1 MIDTTQHSQAACPPP
16 PWFSLP
22 GAIGPMASVGVT
34 VLDVPTDVSEA
45 AVEKRLLAFL
55 ERLRAV
61 TRARRVERLRTDGRM
76 AVETFSNWADLG
88 HRSAFSYQ
96 VRAAIRNRRYRSAP
110 PGEDDGPDR
119 PPETGGPARL
129 LQGGDLFARLE
140 ESIAAGPPLTQADL
154 TRITRRARAYAD
166 RRNATGIPCGEI
178 DADGVERRL
187 VAFLER
193 LRARG
198 RDRRLERLR
207 TDGRAAVGMFR
218 DWAGLDLRTISRML
232 EDGDV
237 LTRMEDHVGSRPLLT
252 PRDRARVTHRAKA
265 YAERCNAIVNDAL
278 ADLGKNKEETE
289 RVRKRLLRLAGPVP
303 AAVIRDAGQ
312 ADAIAAELHET
323 MPWMG
328 PATENAWHA
337 LRRSARDGAPMRL
350 APLLLDGPPGIGKT
364 TWAHRLADILGVP
377 SLELDASKGLAS
389 FSLTGTERGWG
400 TAQPGRP
407 LETML
412 DGRTANPLVIV
423 DEVDKVGGLRGS
435 SGISAAFTPAL
446 PGLLEPESARAW
458 DCPYHRLRF
467 DMSHISWVLTSNHLP
482 CIPEPVLSRVRVLR
496 LPHPTVEQLC
506 GFARRLA
513 GGGGLSDP
521 AAEALVE
528 AVERAGERWRLSLR
542 DVNRMLA
549 RAVEMDS
556 LPTVH

>member
-1 MIDTTQHSQAACPPP
+1 MIDTTQHSQAAYPPPP

-55 ERLRAV
+55 ERLRAA

-76 AVETFSNWADLG
+76 AVETFSDWAGLG
-88 HRSAFSYQ
+88 QRSSFVYQ

-110 PGEDDGPDR
+110 PEDDEGPDR
-119 PPETGGPARL
+119 PPETGDPARL
-129 LQGGDLFARLE
+129 VQGGDLFARLE

-154 TRITRRARAYAD
+154 TRITRRARACAD
-166 RRNATGIPCGEI
+166 RRNASGGAGPDGTV
-178 DADGVERRL
+178 DAEGVERRL

-193 LRARG
+193 LRTRG

-218 DWAGLDLRTISRML
+218 DWAGLDLRTISRMMEDGGAVGLEDIDSDLVWML

-265 YAERCNAIVNDAL
+265 YAERCSAIVNDSL
-278 ADLGKNKEETE
+278 AHLGKNKEDTE

-328 PATENAWHA
+328 PATENVWHA
-337 LRRSARDGAPMRL
+337 LRRSARDGTPMRL
-350 APLLLDGPPGIGKT
+350 APLLLDGPPGIGRT

-423 DEVDKVGGLRGS
+423 DEVDRVGGLRGA

-458 DCPYHRLRF
+458 DCPYHRLKF
-467 DMSHISWVLTSNHLP
+467 DMGHISWVLTSNHLP
-482 CIPEPVLSRVRVLR
+482 WIPEPV
-496 LPHPTVEQLC
+496 
-506 GFARRLA
+506 
-513 GGGGLSDP
+513 
-521 AAEALVE
+521 
-528 AVERAGERWRLSLR
+528 LSLR

>member
-1 MIDTTQHSQAACPPP
+1 MIDTTQHSQAAYPPPP

-34 VLDVPTDVSEA
+34 VLDVPMDVSEA
-45 AVEKRLLAFL
+45 TVEKRLLAFL
-55 ERLRAV
+55 ERLRAA
-61 TRARRVERLRTDGRM
+61 TRARRVARLRTDGRM
-76 AVETFSNWADLG
+76 AVETFSNWAGLG
-88 HRSAFSYQ
+88 HQSAFAYQ
-96 VRAAIRNRRYRSAP
+96 VRAAIGNRRYRSAP
-110 PGEDDGPDR
+110 PGDDEGPDR

-129 LQGGDLFARLE
+129 LQGGDLFARL
-140 ESIAAGPPLTQADL
+140 
-154 TRITRRARAYAD
+154 
-166 RRNATGIPCGEI
+166 
-178 DADGVERRL
+178 

-193 LRARG
+193 LRACG

-218 DWAGLDLRTISRML
+218 DWAGLDLRTISRMMEDGGAVGLEDIDSDLVWML

-237 LTRMEDHVGSRPLLT
+237 FARMEDHVGSRALLT

-278 ADLGKNKEETE
+278 AHLGKSKENTE

-337 LRRSARDGAPMRL
+337 LRRSARDGTPMRL

-412 DGRTANPLVIV
+412 DGRTANPLVII
-423 DEVDKVGGLRGS
+423 DEVDRVGGLRGS